1 MFRKYLSLLLL
12 SAAIATG
19 AGAASAQEDERAY
32 TEGAVVIVSYIRTE
46 PGMFD
51 DYMRYLSSTY
61 KKLMDEQKKA
71 GIILE
76 YGVYGADP
84 RNETD
89 PDLILTITYKNFAA
103 LDNLA
108 ERADPIERKVW
119 SSLAKAN
126 EATVSRG
133 KLRTQV
139 GGQTLR
145 QLILK

>member
-12 SAAIATG
+12 SAALATG
-19 AGAASAQEDERAY
+19 AATATAQDERAY

-71 GIILE
+71 GIIME
-76 YGVYGADP
+76 YGVYGAEP

-126 EATVSRG
+126 EAELSRG

>member
-1 MFRKYLSLLLL
+1 MFRKYFSLLLL

-19 AGAASAQEDERAY
+19 ATALSAQEDERAY
-32 TEGAVVIVSYIRTE
+32 TEGSVVIVSYIRTE

-71 GIILE
+71 GIILD

-84 RNETD
+84 RSETD

-103 LDNLA
+103 LDNLEA
-108 ERADPIERKVW
+108 RTDPIERKIW
-119 SSLAKAN
+119 SSLSKAN